1 MIGFYGLDLPYPPS
15 VNRLWRQFRGRTL
28 KSAVY
33 RDWTKEAAL
42 RVGQVETIVGP
53 FEVIFEAQRP
63 DNRRR
68 DLDNL
73 PKAMMDC
80 LTDCKVIEDDSLC
93 QSLTIRW
100 KPGVVKG
107 GTMKAWV
114 KAVA

>member
-1 MIGFYGLDLPYPPS
+1 MEIEIDLPFPPS
-15 VNRLWRQFRGRTL
+15 VNRLWRSTRAKKGQYR
-28 KSAVY
+28 SAEYVL
-33 RDWTKEAAL
+33 WTKEAAL
-42 RVGQVETIVGP
+42 RVGQVETITGP

-80 LTDCKVIEDDSLC
+80 LTDCKAIEDDSLC

-100 KPGVVKG
+100 KPGIVKG

-114 KAVA
+114 KAV